1 MKYTIYCLAFLVF
14 LSYACKNESLSQQQ
28 KDYNR
33 LGIDTSF
40 LQRSDS
46 NYVEGFQ
53 NGKLVTGRTTYLKP
67 EPDDKNTPYPI
78 LRLLMPYDEQKH
90 KMTNIG
96 FELKKVENQV
106 ISGKQLYGVGF
117 SYDFGCNGVS
127 YATNPKKDS
136 TGFIFIHVDNKRN
149 LLQGYINA
157 TFWCKDPKSIEKI
170 SYKLPD
176 SVVIKNLKFSTILK

>member
-1 MKYTIYCLAFLVF
+1 MKYTIYCLVFLVF
-14 LSYACKNESLSQQQ
+14 LSYACKNEPLLQQQ

-33 LGIDTSF
+33 FGIDTSF
-40 LQRSDS
+40 LQRSDT

-53 NGKLVTGRTTYLKP
+53 NGKLVTGRTTYLKS

-96 FELKKVENQV
+96 FELKKVGNQV
-106 ISGKQLYGVGF
+106 ISGQQLYGVGF

-136 TGFIFIHVDNKRN
+136 TGFIFIHVDKKRN
-149 LLQGYINA
+149 LIQGYVNA
-157 TFWCKDPKSIEKI
+157 TFWCKDPRSLEKI

-176 SVVIKNLKFSTILK
+176 SVVVKNLKFSTVLK